1 MAPKTWILI
10 GGGNRGETY
19 TRFAKE
25 HGEFRLVALAEPIP
39 ERRAD
44 LQQRHGLSEAQVYES
59 WEPLLAQPKMADA
72 AVIAT
77 MDRDH
82 FAPAMAAIECG
93 YDILLEKPV
102 SPNPAECVALEQ
114 AAKKKGVS
122 VLVCHVLR
130 YTPFFRALK
139 SIIDSGRI
147 GRVMD
152 IQHEEAVGHIHQ
164 SHSFVRGNWC
174 NSTESSPMLLQKSC
188 HDMDILQWLIGKR
201 CRRIHSFGS
210 LSYFHEGNKPEGAPK
225 RCIDGCPHAET
236 CQYNAVR
243 LYLDDKLNGWF
254 RNAATRLPAPTDA
267 DVEHALRTT
276 DYGLCVFQANN
287 DVVDHQV
294 VNMEFEDGVTCSF
307 SMCAFTEGGR
317 HIRIRGT
324 RGELTASMGDAT
336 IRLFNLETRKVEQI
350 AIADC
355 VLNDTIVGGHGG
367 GDEGI
372 VSTFRRQLDGE
383 TDVSLADIS
392 VSVSNHMIAFAA
404 EQSRLTGQV
413 VDVEAFEQS
422 FREGT
427 AQ

>member
-1 MAPKTWILI
+1 MDKKTWILI
-10 GGGNRGETY
+10 GGGMRGETY
-19 TRFAKE
+19 TSIARESGDFE
-25 HGEFRLVALAEPIP
+25 LVALAEPIK
-39 ERRAD
+39 ERREA
-44 LQQRHGLSEAQVYES
+44 LQKRHGLTDAQVYES
-59 WEPLLAQPKMADA
+59 WEPLLSQPKMADA

-82 FAPAMAAIECG
+82 FAPAMAAIERG

-102 SPNPAECVALEQ
+102 SPDPAECVAIER
-114 AAKKKGVS
+114 AAKERGVS

-139 SIIDSGRI
+139 NIIDSGRL

-174 NSTESSPMLLQKSC
+174 NSEKSSPMLLQKSC

-201 CRRIHSFGS
+201 CLRIQSFGS
-210 LSYFHEGNKPEGAPK
+210 LSYFHEGNKPEGAPA
-225 RCIDGCPHAET
+225 RCIDGCPHAAA
-236 CQYNAVR
+236 CPYDAVR
-243 LYLDDKLNGWF
+243 LYLDDKNNGWF
-254 RNAATRLPAPTDA
+254 RQTATKLPSPTDA
-267 DVEHALRTT
+267 DVERALRTT
-276 DYGLCVFQANN
+276 DYGRCVYACDN
-287 DVVDHQV
+287 DVVDHQI

-324 RGELTASMGDAT
+324 RGELTADMGAPT
-336 IRLFNLETRKVEQI
+336 LRLFDHKTRQAEYI
-350 AIADC
+350 PIADC

-367 GDEGI
+367 GDNGI
-372 VSTFRRQLDGE
+372 VATFRRQLYGE

-404 EQSRLTGQV
+404 EESRRTGQV
-413 VDVEAFEQS
+413 VDVEAFE
-422 FREGT
+422 RAYRGEN
-427 AQ
+427 